1 MLAQGELNRA
11 LTVRRWAVVSA
22 RLGFLLL
29 LCTLAGG
36 SLAVPKTALAGSVS
50 GVVVAPSPAVPGEPA
65 TYTIGFVST
74 SGLPAGT
81 GTITVDASSGAPGT
95 QFPEALGDYQLSDTT
110 TGGVVKLA
118 AVGAAGQQVTI
129 TVGTAVAAGDSLS
142 LVVSDV
148 TNPAVVSTDETLQVS
163 TSSDTAQ
170 AASRPYSIVVGSLAV
185 DHSSVFAGAP
195 TTLTFTFTAATEI
208 AGTFALTV
216 PSGWTAP
223 ATTAG
228 PGYTTTSLGSVRC
241 HAQQVIVTGVKLA
254 SGDHLTIVYGAGG
267 GTKSAVAPV
276 ALGSTPFT
284 LSASTPS
291 AIRLVRPIAIGTVSV
306 DVKGVPDGV
315 GAITVTPASVQAGA
329 HEMLTFTYTAPGSGI
344 AGGRLVVSVPSR
356 WSPPSGYPGTA
367 ALHDGISRP
376 GHTVARADGRQR
388 SHARSRRRRD
398 DHLR

>member
-1 MLAQGELNRA
+1 MGLLAQGELNRA

-170 AASRPYSIVVGSLAV
+170 AASRPYSDRGRKPRSRPQFGLCR
-185 DHSSVFAGAP
+185 GADNAHIHLHCCDGDRRDVRINRAERLRLHP
-195 TTLTFTFTAATEI
+195 RRQ
-208 AGTFALTV
+208 
-216 PSGWTAP
+216 
-223 ATTAG
+223 
-228 PGYTTTSLGSVRC
+228 LGL
-241 HAQQVIVTGVKLA
+241 VT
-254 SGDHLTIVYGAGG
+254 
-267 GTKSAVAPV
+267 
-276 ALGSTPFT
+276 
-284 LSASTPS
+284 
-291 AIRLVRPIAIGTVSV
+291 RP
-306 DVKGVPDGV
+306 
-315 GAITVTPASVQAGA
+315 PASD
-329 HEMLTFTYTAPGSGI
+329 
-344 AGGRLVVSVPSR
+344 R
-356 WSPPSGYPGTA
+356 
-367 ALHDGISRP
+367 
-376 GHTVARADGRQR
+376 
-388 SHARSRRRRD
+388 
-398 DHLR
+398 